1 MVSSMESPQRRT
13 SDTPRRKYSDDEI
26 NDIYKLGKLWLET
39 GQHKRAEAL
48 MSGLNEVAPDFAP
61 AWLGSAFLRSVSGNY
76 DGALLAI
83 QTALRIEP
91 ESTEGMLYLVAVSM
105 TVGDVSTA
113 GTYLGEVG
121 EAIEQGKV
129 ANQNVIRFYKM
140 QLARYQ
146 ARGK

>member
-1 MVSSMESPQRRT
+1 MDATQRRPA
-13 SDTPRRKYSDDEI
+13 DTHRRKYSDDEV
-26 NDIYKLGKLWLET
+26 NDMYKLGKLWLET
-39 GQHKRAEAL
+39 GQHKRAESI

-61 AWLGSAFLRSVSGNY
+61 AWLGTAFLRSVGGTY
-76 DGALLAI
+76 DGALLAVN
-83 QTALRIEP
+83 TALRIEP
-91 ESTEGMLYLVAVSM
+91 ESAEAMLYLVAVSM

-121 EAIEQGKV
+121 EAIEQGKI

>member
-1 MVSSMESPQRRT
+1 MDALQRRQG
-13 SDTPRRKYSDDEI
+13 DAGRRNYSDDEV

-39 GQHKRAEAL
+39 GQHKRAEAI

-61 AWLGSAFLRSVSGNY
+61 AWLATSLLRSMAGNY
-76 DGALLAI
+76 DIALQAA
-83 QTALRIEP
+83 TNALRIDPQSAEA
-91 ESTEGMLYLVAVSM
+91 MLYIVALAM
-105 TVGDVSTA
+105 TMGDVATA

-121 EAIEQGKV
+121 EGIEQGTV
-129 ANQNVIRFYKM
+129 RNHNVTRFYKM

>member
-1 MVSSMESPQRRT
+1 MDALQRRQG
-13 SDTPRRKYSDDEI
+13 DAGRRNYSDDEV

-39 GQHKRAEAL
+39 GPHKRAEAI

-61 AWLGSAFLRSVSGNY
+61 AWLATSFLRSTAGNY
-76 DGALLAI
+76 DGALQAA
-83 QTALRIEP
+83 TNALRIDP
-91 ESTEGMLYLVAVSM
+91 ESAEAMLYIVAIGM
-105 TVGDVSTA
+105 TVGDVATA

-121 EAIEQGKV
+121 EEIEQGKV
-129 ANQNVIRFYKM
+129 LNQNVTRLYKM

>member
-1 MVSSMESPQRRT
+1 MDSVQRRLT
-13 SDTPRRKYSDDEI
+13 DPNRRNYSDDEV

-39 GQHKRAEAL
+39 GQHKRAEAI

-61 AWLGSAFLRSVSGNY
+61 AWLGTAFLRSVADNY
-76 DGALLAI
+76 DGALLAANN
-83 QTALRIEP
+83 ALRLEP
-91 ESTEGMLYLVAVSM
+91 ESADAMLYVVAIAM
-105 TVGDVSTA
+105 TLGDVATA

-129 ANQNVIRFYKM
+129 SNQNIIRFYKM

-146 ARGK
+146 VRGK

>member
-1 MVSSMESPQRRT
+1 MDSTQRRLV
-13 SDTPRRKYSDDEI
+13 DAPRRKYSDDEV
-26 NDIYKLGKLWLET
+26 NDIYRLGKLWLET
-39 GQHKRAEAL
+39 GQHKRAESI
-48 MSGLNEVAPDFAP
+48 MSGLNDVAPEFAP
-61 AWLGSAFLRSVSGNY
+61 AWLGTAFLRSVSGNY
-76 DGALLAI
+76 DGALIAI
-83 QTALRIEP
+83 TTALRLEP
-91 ESTEGMLYLVAVSM
+91 ESAEGMLYLVAVSM

>member
-1 MVSSMESPQRRT
+1 M
-13 SDTPRRKYSDDEI
+13 
-26 NDIYKLGKLWLET
+26 
-39 GQHKRAEAL
+39 
-48 MSGLNEVAPDFAP
+48 NEVAPDFAP

-76 DGALLAI
+76 DGALFAI

>member
-1 MVSSMESPQRRT
+1 MDSTQRRT
-13 SDTPRRKYSDDEI
+13 AETPRRKYSDDEVL
-26 NDIYKLGKLWLET
+26 DIYKLGKLWLET
-39 GQHKRAEAL
+39 GQHKRAESI

-61 AWLGSAFLRSVSGNY
+61 AWLGTAFLRSIAGNY
-76 DGALLAI
+76 DGAIIAI
-83 QTALRIEP
+83 TTALRIEP
-91 ESTEGMLYLVAVSM
+91 ESAEAMLYLVAVSI

-140 QLARYQ
+140 QLARYE
-146 ARGK
+146 ARGR

>member
-1 MVSSMESPQRRT
+1 MDSTQRRPAE
-13 SDTPRRKYSDDEI
+13 TPRRKYSEDEV

-39 GQHKRAEAL
+39 GQHKRAESI
-48 MSGLNEVAPDFAP
+48 MSGLNEVAPEFAP
-61 AWLGSAFLRSVSGNY
+61 AWLGTAFLRSISGNH
-76 DGALLAI
+76 DGALMAI
-83 QTALRIEP
+83 NTALRIEP
-91 ESTEGMLYLVAVSM
+91 ESSEAMLYLVAVSM

-113 GTYLGEVG
+113 GTFLGEVG

-129 ANQNVIRFYKM
+129 ANHNVIRFYKM

>member
-1 MVSSMESPQRRT
+1 MDSTQRRPVD
-13 SDTPRRKYSDDEI
+13 SPRRKYSDDEV
-26 NDIYKLGKLWLET
+26 NDMYRLGKLWLET
-39 GQHKRAEAL
+39 GQHKRAEAI
-48 MSGLNEVAPDFAP
+48 MSGLNEIAPEFAP
-61 AWLGSAFLRSVSGNY
+61 AWLGTAFLRSSSGNY

-83 QTALRIEP
+83 NSALRIEP
-91 ESTEGMLYLVAVSM
+91 ESAEAMLYLVAVSM

-121 EAIEQGKV
+121 EAIEQGKI
-129 ANQNVIRFYKM
+129 AHQNVIRFYKM

>member
-1 MVSSMESPQRRT
+1 MDSTQRRT
-13 SDTPRRKYSDDEI
+13 AETPRRKYSDDEVL
-26 NDIYKLGKLWLET
+26 DFYKLGKLWLET
-39 GQHKRAEAL
+39 GQHKRAESI

-61 AWLGSAFLRSVSGNY
+61 AWLGTAFLRSIAGNY
-76 DGALLAI
+76 DGAIIAI
-83 QTALRIEP
+83 TTALRIEP
-91 ESTEGMLYLVAVSM
+91 ESAEAMLYLVAVSI

-140 QLARYQ
+140 QLARYE
-146 ARGK
+146 ARGR

>member
-1 MVSSMESPQRRT
+1 MDATQRRPV
-13 SDTPRRKYSDDEI
+13 DGPRRKYSDDEV
-26 NDIYKLGKLWLET
+26 NDIYRLGKLWLET
-39 GQHKRAEAL
+39 GQHKRAESI
-48 MSGLNEVAPDFAP
+48 MSGLNDVAPEFAP
-61 AWLGSAFLRSVSGNY
+61 AWLGTAFLRSVSGNY
-76 DGALLAI
+76 DGALIAI
-83 QTALRIEP
+83 TTALRLEP
-91 ESTEGMLYLVAVSM
+91 ESAEVMLYLVAVSM

>member
-1 MVSSMESPQRRT
+1 MDSTQRRPVD
-13 SDTPRRKYSDDEI
+13 SPRRKYSDDEV
-26 NDIYKLGKLWLET
+26 NDMYRLGKLWLET
-39 GQHKRAEAL
+39 GQHKRAEAI
-48 MSGLNEVAPDFAP
+48 MSGLNEIAPEFAP
-61 AWLGSAFLRSVSGNY
+61 AWLGTAFIRSSSGNY

-83 QTALRIEP
+83 NSALRIEP
-91 ESTEGMLYLVAVSM
+91 ESAEAMLYLVAVSM

-121 EAIEQGKV
+121 EAIEQGKI
-129 ANQNVIRFYKM
+129 AHQNVIRFYKM

>member
-1 MVSSMESPQRRT
+1 MDALQRRQG
-13 SDTPRRKYSDDEI
+13 DAGRRNYSDDEV

-39 GQHKRAEAL
+39 GQHKRAEAI

-61 AWLGSAFLRSVSGNY
+61 AWLATSLLRSIAGNY
-76 DGALLAI
+76 DIALQAA
-83 QTALRIEP
+83 TNALRIDP
-91 ESTEGMLYLVAVSM
+91 ESAEAMLYIVALAM
-105 TVGDVSTA
+105 TMGDVATA

-121 EAIEQGKV
+121 EGIEQGTV
-129 ANQNVIRFYKM
+129 RNHNVTRFYKM